1 MMLAMWLIAFPGIR
15 YNPHSFVFSSSKK
28 FILHIPAF
36 SCFVRTSYISGHCEQ
51 AFRYSSEKMAT
62 RITRNHKEM
71 LGVTVKGTMNNGA
84 NTKVRRTPTFKKFQW
99 LWNDPMT
106 ANTASL

>member
-15 YNPHSFVFSSSKK
+15 YNPHSFVFSSSRK
-28 FILHIPAF
+28 FILHISAF

-51 AFRYSSEKMAT
+51 ALRYSSEKMAT

-71 LGVTVKGTMNNGA
+71 LGVTVKGTHEPCREYETE
-84 NTKVRRTPTFKKFQW
+84 NTESFMRVA
-99 LWNDPMT
+99 LE
-106 ANTASL
+106 